1 MWDNI
6 FAQRPACRKGGSMSK
21 IRFQRI
27 ISEARFHN
35 PLRDFAEDRHELEI
49 RKDPLLGD
57 TSVYNPY
64 LKDKAKA
71 FFGDSDPDLIQRLVE
86 ESEKTC
92 FFCGEK
98 VEKGTPRFTADFLPE
113 GRLRV
118 GEAILFPNLFSL
130 GMHHPVVCLC
140 KAHFLRLSGF
150 HPDLIADGLTA
161 VQKFLKIVYEKDAS
175 AVFAAV
181 TANYLFPAGASLVHP
196 HLQMLV
202 TPAPYTYHGRLL
214 EAQHAYYAENSSA
227 FFSDL
232 VREEMPGPRYVAGKG
247 QWHWIAPFSPLGSNE
262 FMAVHEAGA
271 DFGDLTAAD
280 INDLSYGISRVLSFY
295 ESLGH
300 LSFNYAVYSAREDS
314 SFTGSRCIVKIISR
328 QNLYPNYRNDDYFL
342 QKLLQTELI
351 IIPPEELAPRL
362 RECF

>member
-1 MWDNI
+1 
-6 FAQRPACRKGGSMSK
+6 MSK
-21 IRFQRI
+21 IKFQRI
-27 ISEARFHN
+27 PSEARFHN
-35 PLRDFAEDRHELEI
+35 PLRDFAEERHELEI

-71 FFGDSDPDLIQRLVE
+71 FFGDSDPELIRRLVK

-113 GRLRV
+113 GRLKV

-140 KAHFLRLSGF
+140 RAHFLPLSEF
-150 HPDLIADGLTA
+150 HPTLIADGLTA

-196 HLQMLV
+196 HIQMLV
-202 TPAPYTYHGRLL
+202 TPAPYAYHGRLL
-214 EAQHAYYAENSSA
+214 TAQHAYYAENRSA

-232 VREEMPGPRYVAGKG
+232 VSEERNGLRYVAGKG
-247 QWHWIAPFSPLGSNE
+247 QWHWIAPFSPLGCNE
-262 FMAVHEAGA
+262 FMAIHETSP

-280 INDLSYGISRVLSFY
+280 IGDLSYGIARVLGFY

-300 LSFNYAVYSAREDS
+300 LSFNYAVYSARVGS
-314 SFTGSRCIVKIISR
+314 SFGGSRLIFKIISR

-351 IIPPEELAPRL
+351 ITPPEELAPRL
-362 RECF
+362 RDSF

>member
-1 MWDNI
+1 
-6 FAQRPACRKGGSMSK
+6 MSK

-27 ISEARFHN
+27 PLEARFHN
-35 PLRDFAEDRHELEI
+35 PLRDFAEERHELEI

-71 FFGDSDPDLIQRLVE
+71 FFGDSNPDLIHRLVE
-86 ESEKTC
+86 ESEKAC

-98 VEKGTPRFTADFLPE
+98 VEKGTPRFTADFLPQ

-140 KAHFLRLSGF
+140 KAHFLPLSGF

-161 VQKFLKIVYEKDAS
+161 VQKFLKIVYERDAS
-175 AVFAAV
+175 AVFSAI

-196 HLQMLV
+196 HIQMLV
-202 TPAPYTYHGRLL
+202 TPAPYSYHGRLL
-214 EAQHAYYAENSSA
+214 GAQHAYYAENRTA

-232 VREEMPGPRYVAGKG
+232 VREERNGPRYVAGKG
-247 QWHWIAPFSPLGSNE
+247 QWHWIAPFSPLGCNE
-262 FMAVHEAGA
+262 FMAVHETSV
-271 DFGDLTAAD
+271 DFGSLTAMD
-280 INDLSYGISRVLSFY
+280 IIDLSYGISRVLSLY
-295 ESLGH
+295 ASLGH
-300 LSFNYAVYSAREDS
+300 LSFNFAVYSAREGS
-314 SFTGSRCIVKIISR
+314 PFTGSRCIIKIISR

>member
-1 MWDNI
+1 
-6 FAQRPACRKGGSMSK
+6 MSK

-27 ISEARFHN
+27 PLEARFHN
-35 PLRDFAEDRHELEI
+35 PLRDFAEERHELEI

-71 FFGDSDPDLIQRLVE
+71 FFGDSNPDLIHRLVE
-86 ESEKTC
+86 ESEKAC
-92 FFCGEK
+92 IFCGEK
-98 VEKGTPRFTADFLPE
+98 VEKGTPRFTADFLPQ

-140 KAHFLRLSGF
+140 KAHFLPLSGF

-161 VQKFLKIVYEKDAS
+161 VQKFLKIVYERDAS
-175 AVFAAV
+175 AVFSAI

-196 HLQMLV
+196 HIQMLV
-202 TPAPYTYHGRLL
+202 TPAPYSYHGRLL
-214 EAQHAYYAENSSA
+214 GAQHAYYAENRTA

-232 VREEMPGPRYVAGKG
+232 VREERNGPRYVAGKG
-247 QWHWIAPFSPLGSNE
+247 QWHWIAPFSPLGCNE
-262 FMAVHEAGA
+262 FMAVHETSV
-271 DFGDLTAAD
+271 DFGSLTAMD
-280 INDLSYGISRVLSFY
+280 IIDLSYGISRVLSLY
-295 ESLGH
+295 ASLGH
-300 LSFNYAVYSAREDS
+300 LSFNFAVYSAREGS
-314 SFTGSRCIVKIISR
+314 PFTGSRCIIKIISR